1 VPEVRCLR
9 KKLDQ
14 LSQDDAARQWSAH
27 LSRQWMQADP
37 DAAGTLYIDG
47 HVRVYHGGKTKLPRK
62 YVSRDRL
69 CLRCI
74 NDYWVNDAVGRP
86 FFVVEKTIDPGM
98 LKTLENDIIP
108 RLLHDVPGQ
117 PGRFRQGCYVAITG
131 LLTGSTLDISAA
143 RRLLQD
149 LFVSVFIYPSICMI
163 LSHKYSSLSSPKNF
177 IYLLIV
183 SFTSCT

>member
-1 VPEVRCLR
+1 MVNCWVGIVCRKFVACGRSWINSARMMQPGNGVPI
-9 KKLDQ
+9 
-14 LSQDDAARQWSAH
+14 S
-27 LSRQWMQADP
+27 
-37 DAAGTLYIDG
+37 
-47 HVRVYHGGKTKLPRK
+47 
-62 YVSRDRL
+62 
-69 CLRCI
+69 
-74 NDYWVNDAVGRP
+74 VGRP

-177 IYLLIV
+177 IYPLIV